1 MAPTLH
7 ATGYSNMVNKEKS
20 MKINVQAYQS
30 ELCTIKV
37 GIQVSKQRRRLLKR
51 QKTLIER
58 EKLKITRT
66 NCPYQREGGRE
77 LTISVWPYKC

>member
-20 MKINVQAYQS
+20 MKINVQSDQF

-37 GIQVSKQRRRLLKR
+37 EIQVSKQRRRLLKR

-58 EKLKITRT
+58 EKLKITMT
-66 NCPYQREGGRE
+66 NCPYQRVGGRE
-77 LTISVWPYKC
+77 LTISV